1 MLCRLFFAVSV
12 PLVLLAVAWGLALM
26 PQKGTSWT
34 VRFDVGLAWLAAL
47 SILVL
52 VPTDV
57 AASLQVAAVA
67 GSCPLGKPHEN
78 LHTHAAEVL
87 YLSLQLRSDALQGR
101 QPHVLSLGW
110 RVAYWYGFLAQF
122 MLLPFHQE
130 YADSG
135 HFTWADRATA
145 SLRNNLIFYAVLA
158 VSLNLGLLQHWT
170 LDLQRLL

>member
-67 GSCPLGKPHEN
+67 GSCPPCRPHDR
-78 LHTHAAEVL
+78 LHTCTAGVL
-87 YLSLQLRSDALQGR
+87 NPSLQVMSCALQGR
-101 QPHVLSLGW
+101 QPHVLSLCW

-122 MLLPFHQE
+122 TLLPFHQE

-158 VSLNLGLLQHWT
+158 VSLVLCLPQH
-170 LDLQRLL
+170 